1 MRQTAFPVGSKT
13 SSKPAGVADRL
24 QLNAMS
30 LLKCSKVLMLVFFAQ
45 NICHCR
51 YTAQVP
57 ENMNTKFITAAK

>member
-30 LLKCSKVLMLVFFAQ
+30 LLKFHSSQTEQVLDLYV
-45 NICHCR
+45 
-51 YTAQVP
+51 
-57 ENMNTKFITAAK
+57 